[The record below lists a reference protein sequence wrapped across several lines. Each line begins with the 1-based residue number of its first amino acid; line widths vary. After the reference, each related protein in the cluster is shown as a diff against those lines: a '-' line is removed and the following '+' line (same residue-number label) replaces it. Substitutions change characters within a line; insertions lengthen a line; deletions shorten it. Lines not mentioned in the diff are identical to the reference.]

1 METIGLYTVH
11 IVSIYIVY
19 IYITEWGIYRVSS
32 LHRHR
37 QNLFHPFCNLSGWP
51 GSVELTQE
59 HLLKLGP
66 QTSAT
71 FNPILV
77 KACTCFRPAF
87 NGLHFFCRLDQQAT
101 LLREIQY
108 LYRQAA
114 SSSLVVFLSFHLEKT
129 VDCSNIKSLVFS
141 MVKALMAS
149 TAERF
154 GEITGFLLAQ
164 FTVPYFS
171 LTER

>member
-19 IYITEWGIYRVSS
+19 IYIWMGYIQGLIAAQAQAEPVSS
-32 LHRHR
+32 IL
-37 QNLFHPFCNLSGWP
+37 QSLWLAWLWGAHPGAS
-51 GSVELTQE
+51 SEVRS
-59 HLLKLGP
+59 
-66 QTSAT
+66 SAT

-77 KACTCFRPAF
+77 KASTCFRPAF
-87 NGLHFFCRLDQQAT
+87 NGLQFFCRLDQQAT